1 MAARVDLAV
10 PVAYH
15 CVRYLPGPQRIQSL
29 VQSTDPLLGGDLA
42 PAFRNAVRVR
52 WEGRLHADFDGLPGA
67 EENIRDGFCG
77 G

>member
-1 MAARVDLAV
+1 M

-15 CVRYLPGPQRIQSL
+15 CVRYLSSPQRIQPL

-42 PAFRNAVRVR
+42 PPLRNAVGIG

-67 EENIRDGFCG
+67 EEDIRDGFRG